1 MATRAIKT
9 RKTLTEDKKMPE
21 IETNQGIQENPD
33 QQQEPKVY
41 TQDEVNKVVQERLAR
56 ERAKFEGYEELKQK
70 AAKFDEIEENNK
82 SELQKAQEKAAELE
96 AKLTAFEQE
105 KTTRE
110 MREKV
115 AQEKGIPAD
124 LLTGNS
130 EEDCNAQA
138 DKILE
143 FAKTN
148 GYPMI
153 KDAGEPKN
161 NPKTTTK
168 QKFKEWADKN
178 MP

>member
-1 MATRAIKT
+1 
-9 RKTLTEDKKMPE
+9 MPE
-21 IETNQGIQENPD
+21 NETNQGIQENPE
-33 QQQEPKVY
+33 QQQATKTY

-70 AAKFDEIEENNK
+70 AAKFDEIEESQK
-82 SELQKAQEKAAELE
+82 TELQKAQEKAAELE

-124 LLTGNS
+124 LLTENS

-143 FAKTN
+143 FAKSN

-153 KDAGEPKN
+153 KDAGEPKTTG
-161 NPKTTTK
+161 KSTTK
-168 QKFKEWADKN
+168 QQFKEWADKN

>member
-1 MATRAIKT
+1 
-9 RKTLTEDKKMPE
+9 MPE
-21 IETNQGIQENPD
+21 NETNQGIQENPE
-33 QQQEPKVY
+33 QQQEQKTY

-70 AAKFDEIEENNK
+70 AAKFDEIEESQK
-82 SELQKAQEKAAELE
+82 TELQKAQEKAAELE

-143 FAKTN
+143 FAKSN

-153 KDAGEPKN
+153 KDAGEPKTTG
-161 NPKTTTK
+161 KSTTK
-168 QKFKEWADKN
+168 QQFKEWADKN

>member
-1 MATRAIKT
+1 
-9 RKTLTEDKKMPE
+9 MPE
-21 IETNQGIQENPD
+21 IETNQGIQKNPE
-33 QQQEPKVY
+33 QQQDPKTY

-70 AAKFDEIEENNK
+70 AAKFDEIEESNK
-82 SELQKAQEKAAELE
+82 TELQKAQEKAAELE

-143 FAKTN
+143 FAKSN

-153 KDAGEPKN
+153 KDAGEPKTTG
-161 NPKTTTK
+161 KSTTK
-168 QKFKEWADKN
+168 QQFKEWADKN